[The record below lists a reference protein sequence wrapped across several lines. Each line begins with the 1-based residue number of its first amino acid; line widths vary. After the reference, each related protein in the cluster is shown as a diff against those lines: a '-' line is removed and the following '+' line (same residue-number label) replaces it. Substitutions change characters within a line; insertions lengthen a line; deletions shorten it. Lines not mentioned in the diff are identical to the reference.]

1 MKTFL
6 KIFLILIVLLVV
18 GVGVFWLTFDLNS
31 YRGWIENKMSQAL
44 GRQVKVGSLDMKL
57 SLIPTIKAQ
66 NIQVE
71 NMMATFGDKPF
82 VEVDNAEVTLSLVP
96 LFSKQ
101 LEIQNVSID
110 TLNLNLVS
118 KNGRQNWDKE
128 ETVGQGN
135 QLDVRLDSLSIS
147 KLNVSYQ
154 SNDVIRSY
162 KGTNL
167 SLKQM
172 KVFSLDA
179 EINSIPF
186 IVSGTVDSLWDF
198 FMQKPDYLF
207 NLEIEGVGVIAKF
220 SGSIGNT
227 KNFKDLLLNVDI
239 SGDSLKNTLAALN
252 MSGKLYPA
260 QPFAV
265 SAVMQG
271 DTSELGVSKM
281 EFSLGSNK
289 MKGSFLG
296 SLSGLKKEPT
306 VMLAGGFVLS
316 DMALSHFW
324 GVNPF
329 SADLDFSFNK
339 NGLILNNFSLR
350 ANRSD
355 AQISGKVQRL
365 SDKVKANVR
374 IASEY
379 FNTQDF
385 FFSEEMFY
393 IPELNPYAQ
402 EENRMLIAD
411 KPINLDFLKD
421 LEAVVTVQMPH
432 LKVSDDLQGYLG
444 INSSLVVEG
453 GVLSVNPLNIT
464 ILGSKAIGDLSVSSV
479 DNIYRIKLAG
489 EGFQLN
495 GVHSIAKVLKN
506 AKADV
511 SLDLMGQGTSVK
523 SVLSTLNGQVLID
536 MSEGVIVNNWFNDL
550 AEELNDKKRLSVSYS
565 TSDRESKIICAA
577 LKADVKDGQITAD
590 DVVAIETSTI
600 NFAAGGNV
608 NLVDE
613 TVNLTMSPSLNVFD
627 SKLGDI
633 FKTLG
638 RFIKISG
645 TFTDLKPT
653 LTMDSAIQG
662 ISQLLNNKPVS
673 QYQMCQQVLGRKTKS
688 QQIKEAKQMQV
699 LPLTRVVQ
707 EEPQAVQDAS
717 FKTQLMN
724 SLKEALQ

>member
-227 KNFKDLLLNVDI
+227 KNLKDLLLNVDI
-239 SGDSLKNTLAALN
+239 SGDSLKNTLAAL
-252 MSGKLYPA
+252 
-260 QPFAV
+260 
-265 SAVMQG
+265 
-271 DTSELGVSKM
+271 
-281 EFSLGSNK
+281 
-289 MKGSFLG
+289 
-296 SLSGLKKEPT
+296 
-306 VMLAGGFVLS
+306 
-316 DMALSHFW
+316 
-324 GVNPF
+324 
-329 SADLDFSFNK
+329 
-339 NGLILNNFSLR
+339 
-350 ANRSD
+350 
-355 AQISGKVQRL
+355 
-365 SDKVKANVR
+365 
-374 IASEY
+374 
-379 FNTQDF
+379 
-385 FFSEEMFY
+385 
-393 IPELNPYAQ
+393 
-402 EENRMLIAD
+402 
-411 KPINLDFLKD
+411 
-421 LEAVVTVQMPH
+421 
-432 LKVSDDLQGYLG
+432 
-444 INSSLVVEG
+444 
-453 GVLSVNPLNIT
+453 
-464 ILGSKAIGDLSVSSV
+464 
-479 DNIYRIKLAG
+479 
-489 EGFQLN
+489 
-495 GVHSIAKVLKN
+495 
-506 AKADV
+506 
-511 SLDLMGQGTSVK
+511 
-523 SVLSTLNGQVLID
+523 
-536 MSEGVIVNNWFNDL
+536 
-550 AEELNDKKRLSVSYS
+550 
-565 TSDRESKIICAA
+565 KI
-577 LKADVKDGQITAD
+577 
-590 DVVAIETSTI
+590 
-600 NFAAGGNV
+600 
-608 NLVDE
+608 
-613 TVNLTMSPSLNVFD
+613 
-627 SKLGDI
+627 
-633 FKTLG
+633 
-638 RFIKISG
+638 
-645 TFTDLKPT
+645 
-653 LTMDSAIQG
+653 
-662 ISQLLNNKPVS
+662 
-673 QYQMCQQVLGRKTKS
+673 
-688 QQIKEAKQMQV
+688 
-699 LPLTRVVQ
+699 
-707 EEPQAVQDAS
+707 
-717 FKTQLMN
+717 
-724 SLKEALQ
+724 